1 MSVDTAR
8 GRKALARGMQALN
21 TGEYMRAVQ
30 ELENACQ
37 ASPRDPEALRALAEA
52 EFELARY
59 GRALGHARKAAMLA
73 PREARFRMLVGD
85 SLFKLRRYKEAADA
99 YGFAAALAPGDA
111 AIRSRQ
117 QLAKDKIG
125 SGDEAKASVG
135 GGE

>member
-1 MSVDTAR
+1 
-8 GRKALARGMQALN
+8 
-21 TGEYMRAVQ
+21 
-30 ELENACQ
+30 
-37 ASPRDPEALRALAEA
+37 
-52 EFELARY
+52 
-59 GRALGHARKAAMLA
+59 MLA